1 MNVNQR
7 MFDTFEITNKP
18 LRLGVVLLVGKFPL
32 VFVYMYLFFLL
43 SWKVLDFV
51 YSHSSLLWLWVCL
64 TRELLE

>member
-32 VFVYMYLFFLL
+32 VYMYMYLFF
-43 SWKVLDFV
+43 F
-51 YSHSSLLWLWVCL
+51 CL
-64 TRELLE
+64 GRFWILYILTPYCCGSGPV